1 MIVLA
6 SLGELEKG
14 CFGRRQFP
22 PSADLTDDRTFL
34 AEASVVVFEKSLFG
48 QTTSL

>member
-14 CFGRRQFP
+14 CFGRRQSP

-34 AEASVVVFEKSLFG
+34 AEASVEGFEKSLFG
-48 QTTSL
+48 KTTSL